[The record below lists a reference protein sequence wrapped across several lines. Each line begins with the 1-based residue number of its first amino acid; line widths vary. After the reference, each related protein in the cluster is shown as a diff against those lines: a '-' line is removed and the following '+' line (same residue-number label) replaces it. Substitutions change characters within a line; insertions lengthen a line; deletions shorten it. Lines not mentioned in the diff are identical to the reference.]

1 LCLFSQAEGKEKDMN
16 QLMENLSIASTTIRA
31 LAVSAGSLIGVFLTL
46 GFFFFMIWGADRL
59 GGKK

>member
-1 LCLFSQAEGKEKDMN
+1 MN